1 MSKVRTRWSRF
12 SFFLTYIILPDSNSD
27 SEAEVTPHQES
38 PTYPQSVT
46 YEKTPSETDNDMS
59 YSVSS
64 ELEKYTNVFNVYVE
78 SRRMWRHLLMYQ
90 VILMVLVY
98 VESRRMWRHL
108 LMYQVILMV
117 LVYVESRRMW
127 RHLLMYQVILMVLVM
142 LAKQAANP
150 GGMEIHPPIFDLHPS
165 PPIIL
170 SFTHCPSLQW
180 GEIFRGA

>member
-64 ELEKYTNVFNVYVE
+64 ELEKYSNVFNVNQEKEKNEEWIKENVKTFINVSSDTGGFSNVNE
-78 SRRMWRHLLMYQ
+78 AGLQ
-90 VILMVLVY
+90 I
-98 VESRRMWRHL
+98 
-108 LMYQVILMV
+108 
-117 LVYVESRRMW
+117 
-127 RHLLMYQVILMVLVM
+127 
-142 LAKQAANP
+142 P
-150 GGMEIHPPIFDLHPS
+150 GGWGDTSPNIWPPS
-165 PPIIL
+165 PPNN
-170 SFTHCPSLQW
+170 FDFCPLPS
-180 GEIFRGA
+180 IP